1 MSRIHWVARG
11 TETPKDQDEVN
22 KREVCECD
30 GCVCDLEAIGDSSIF
45 NVIRSGAI
53 LVRMLSTLDLSCE
66 EKVARRKWNWSLVD
80 YDR

>member
-1 MSRIHWVARG
+1 MSRIHWVTRG

-30 GCVCDLEAIGDSSIF
+30 GCVCDLEVIGDSSIF
-45 NVIRSGAI
+45 NVIHSGAA

-80 YDR
+80 YAR